1 MAVTG
6 AGGMGRD
13 RFCVLGRDRI
23 GELGCGC
30 GTCVFVASVMRV
42 AAASAESVCALGT
55 TVTVDGIGAGAGG
68 MGRDRFCVLG
78 RDRIG
83 ELGCGCGTCVFV
95 ASVMRVAAVS
105 AESVCALGTTVT
117 VDGIGAGRAAFFLRT
132 DIARFARAAAR

>member
-55 TVTVDGIGAGAGG
+55 TVTVDGIGAG
-68 MGRDRFCVLG
+68 
-78 RDRIG
+78 
-83 ELGCGCGTCVFV
+83 
-95 ASVMRVAAVS
+95 
-105 AESVCALGTTVT
+105 
-117 VDGIGAGRAAFFLRT
+117 RAAFFLRT